1 MEQLSRI
8 DTAPL
13 FSGLHAQLM
22 ALLRALDLED
32 WDRPTVAG
40 SWEVR
45 DVVAHLLDVQLR
57 RLSGHR
63 DGHAPAPDRDLSEYE
78 TLVAYLN
85 DLNAVWVTAM
95 RRVSPALLLDLLDT
109 AGQQLADFVTGIDP
123 LERALFPVA
132 WAGEEASE
140 NWFDMGR
147 DYTELWHHQ
156 AQIRMAVDAEPLT
169 QEEWLRPVLSLSVRG
184 LRRAL
189 RDIQRAT
196 GTVVVLHLD
205 GEAGGTWSAVAED
218 SGWSVFCGKGPAP
231 SASISLP
238 AKEAWRVF
246 FNAASTEEVQSLASC
261 SGDPDLVE
269 AVLQLRSVMV

>member
-1 MEQLSRI
+1 MEQLSRM

-13 FSGLHAQLM
+13 FPGLHAQLM

-40 SWEVR
+40 SWQVR

-78 TLVAYLN
+78 ALVDYLN
-85 DLNAVWVTAM
+85 DLNAVWVSAM

-132 WAGEEASE
+132 W
-140 NWFDMGR
+140 
-147 DYTELWHHQ
+147 
-156 AQIRMAVDAEPLT
+156 
-169 QEEWLRPVLSLSVRG
+169 
-184 LRRAL
+184 
-189 RDIQRAT
+189 
-196 GTVVVLHLD
+196 
-205 GEAGGTWSAVAED
+205 ED

-246 FNAASTEEVQSLASC
+246 FNAASAEEVQSLASC